1 MQVYIDDREKQSR
14 QMKAQ
19 LTLPGEPIVTRLEC
33 GDYVYGDLVGVEYKS
48 AEDMI
53 SSIIANRVFNECRP
67 LRETYKYPYLVIAG
81 SVPDVLRVKNWK
93 KIPGRITVNQY
104 LGAVASLSTIVNVL
118 VTDNENQALTLINR
132 VFEKCEDGKVRNIPR
147 PPVKTVNPAVNYLSS
162 IRGISPVKAVEICST
177 LGVNCLSDLLTV
189 TVDDLRSVDGVGVR
203 TAENIVKGIKQ

>member
-19 LTLPGEPIVTRLEC
+19 LKLPGEPIVTRLEC
-33 GDYVYGDLVGVEYKS
+33 GDYVYGDIVGVEYKS

-53 SSIIANRVFNECRP
+53 SSILDNRVFNECIN

-162 IRGISPVKAVEICST
+162 IRGISPVKAVEICNV
-177 LGVNCLSDLLTV
+177 LGVNCLSDLLAV

-203 TAENIVKGIKQ
+203 TAESIVKGIKQ